1 MLHFHFL
8 INDACTTKL
17 FQIIHISTHIKA
29 NEVFTDHSFYL
40 LPVLLHINVLFTM
53 PFKPSMRLNTR
64 LARQLINN
72 VDNFLLDCDGVI
84 WHGAK
89 AIPGSVDCI
98 NMLKRLGK
106 RCFFVTNNSM
116 KTRQCIIGM
125 LERIGVANVTESDI
139 VCTSWVLASY
149 LKSIDFKH
157 KVYMIGSPAM
167 AKELEQ
173 CRIEHTGV
181 GKHTT
186 VIDINTEQG
195 HFDYTSTLP
204 IDPDVKCVA
213 VGFDHFF
220 SYPKMIEAT
229 TYAYKKP
236 DVLFIATDDEAV
248 FPQPKIIFPC
258 TGTLVSAL
266 KTSIGREPLLLG
278 KPSNAMWEVLVR
290 THQLDPTRSC
300 MVGDRLDTDIA
311 FAANSSLGYSLAV
324 LSGVTDEAEIMGLSQ
339 LLESSNASSEL
350 ESNKLVP
357 DFYANCLGDLNSL
370 ISNDIIKNLSS
381 ASSS

>member
-1 MLHFHFL
+1 
-8 INDACTTKL
+8 
-17 FQIIHISTHIKA
+17 
-29 NEVFTDHSFYL
+29 
-40 LPVLLHINVLFTM
+40 M
-53 PFKPSMRLNTR
+53 PYKPAMRLNASAT
-64 LARQLINN
+64 LQLLNN
-72 VDNFLLDCDGVI
+72 VDNFLFDCDGVI
-84 WHGAK
+84 WHWPR
-89 AIPGSVDCI
+89 AIAGSVECI
-98 NMLKRLGK
+98 NKLKEIGK
-106 RCFFVTNNSM
+106 RCFFITNNST
-116 KTRQCIIGM
+116 KTRESMIDM
-125 LERIGVANVTESDI
+125 FTKIGVKGVEENDI
-139 VCTSWVLASY
+139 VCTSWLLAGY
-149 LKSIDFKH
+149 LKSLNFTN

-167 AKELEQ
+167 AKELDK
-173 CRIEHTGV
+173 CRIEHIGL
-181 GKHTT
+181 GKKH
-186 VIDINTEQG
+186 VEEGEQG
-195 HFDYTSTLP
+195 TFDYTSSIR

-236 DVLFIATDDEAV
+236 DVLFIATNDDAV
-248 FPQPKIIFPC
+248 FPNGPHSHVALPG
-258 TGTLVSAL
+258 TGTFVNAL

-357 DFYANCLGDLNSL
+357 DFYASCLGELHSF
-370 ISNDIIKNLSS
+370 IYE
-381 ASSS
+381 